1 MAVIFHK
8 DQRASRCSPTTI
20 RRHLAAILST
30 HQQHIPRFSL
40 VYLTHRSSN
49 LLLFF
54 PSIQPAIIMK
64 FFAVITLVAATAMA
78 GAVPR
83 GYQWISHNDRSGSGL
98 SSSHA
103 QNTCGTNNVK
113 CCQGFSPEHGLSRQD
128 ESRFRAGL
136 GEGVPGELQG
146 GNNCGPCKLIF
157 SECLLGIEADQF
169 IQ

>member
-1 MAVIFHK
+1 
-8 DQRASRCSPTTI
+8 
-20 RRHLAAILST
+20 
-30 HQQHIPRFSL
+30 
-40 VYLTHRSSN
+40 
-49 LLLFF
+49 
-54 PSIQPAIIMK
+54 MK
-64 FFAVITLVAATAMA
+64 FFAVATLVAATAMA

-83 GYQWISHNDRSGSGL
+83 SYRWISHNDRSESGL

-146 GNNCGPCKLIF
+146 GNNCGPCKLISF
-157 SECLLGIEADQF
+157 KCLLGMAADQVV
-169 IQ
+169 